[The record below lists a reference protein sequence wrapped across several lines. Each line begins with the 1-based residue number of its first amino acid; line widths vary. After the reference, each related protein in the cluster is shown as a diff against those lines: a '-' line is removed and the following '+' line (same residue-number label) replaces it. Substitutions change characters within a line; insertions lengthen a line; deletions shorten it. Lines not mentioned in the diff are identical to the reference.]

1 MLALRSRLTAPR
13 RPGQQPGLKVK
24 SRIYWTSPR
33 LSSTLLSKLWHPTN
47 PRSLPSTAS
56 PYRMEDFQW
65 TWQNTIMLWKFHL
78 IIVSNH
84 IHWKFSTEQTQQTI
98 TIINKKL
105 AISRAIYKNRTNR
118 IKIISNPHWRSHF
131 LCLGMLF
138 CFLMKINHLSLGPH
152 ISCWHS
158 LVESQHW
165 YLILIFLF
173 QQTLIIHNVTRPV

>member
-13 RPGQQPGLKVK
+13 RPGSSRGSKSKVGYIELRLASPRHYCQNFGIPSSAPFHPPRVYTGFSMNLTKYNYSLKVPLN
-24 SRIYWTSPR
+24 S
-33 LSSTLLSKLWHPTN
+33 
-47 PRSLPSTAS
+47 
-56 PYRMEDFQW
+56 Q
-65 TWQNTIMLWKFHL
+65 
-78 IIVSNH
+78 SNH
-84 IHWKFSTEQTQQTI
+84 IHWKSSTGQTQQTV
-98 TIINKKL
+98 TIINPKL

-118 IKIISNPHWRSHF
+118 IKIISISDWRSHF

-138 CFLMKINHLSLGPH
+138 CFLMKINHLSRGPH

>member
-33 LSSTLLSKLWHPTN
+33 LSSTLLSKLWHPIRAPFHP
-47 PRSLPSTAS
+47 PRVYTGFSMNLTKYNYSLKVPLNNWKSSTG
-56 PYRMEDFQW
+56 
-65 TWQNTIMLWKFHL
+65 
-78 IIVSNH
+78 
-84 IHWKFSTEQTQQTI
+84 QTQQTI
-98 TIINKKL
+98 TIINPKL

-118 IKIISNPHWRSHF
+118 IKIISISDWRSHF

-138 CFLMKINHLSLGPH
+138 CFLMKINHLSRGPH

-158 LVESQHW
+158 LVEFQHW

-173 QQTLIIHNVTRPV
+173 QQTLIIHNVTKPV